1 MKTRIGLFTPKK
13 HGRKKGEASTT
24 TSYVEIGTT
33 ADLSAKLSDLGARQ
47 VGLLRRDRLGAT
59 HLEGK
64 MFLAAELND
73 GHVKWLTAKSGEFE
87 TRGLFYET
95 A

>member
-13 HGRKKGEASTT
+13 SRRKKGEASTT
-24 TSYVEIGTT
+24 TSYVEIETVS
-33 ADLSAKLSDLGARQ
+33 DLSAKLADLGAKK

-64 MFLAAELND
+64 MIPAAELND
-73 GHVKWLTAKSGEFE
+73 GHVKWLTAKSAEFE

-95 A
+95 S